1 MSHDSGA
8 NPLRWDCSRQG
19 CFNLHKRPKIELFA
33 DCLPGRLAFSDVDAI
48 AEVNGNFLVLEWKE
62 HRRVPTGQRL
72 LYERWTAAGPTT
84 VLLIVGDAREMTV
97 DEAACV
103 HGGTIARV
111 ARYGPGRSAAR
122 HSAGLIGRACTRP
135 CVCRRRLRRLMF
147 ERPPH
152 RHLRRNHLAER
163 RLVIFTMP
171 DKRTQLFGNRRRG
184 RLLSAGQ

>member
-8 NPLRWDCSRQG
+8 NPLRWDCARQG

-97 DEAACV
+97 DEVACV
-103 HGGTIARV
+103 HGGIIGAWRDADLDGLRSDIRAWADWALLHPAVRV
-111 ARYGPGRSAAR
+111 PAATPG
-122 HSAGLIGRACTRP
+122 
-135 CVCRRRLRRLMF
+135 
-147 ERPPH
+147 
-152 RHLRRNHLAER
+152 
-163 RLVIFTMP
+163 
-171 DKRTQLFGNRRRG
+171 D
-184 RLLSAGQ
+184 

>member
-8 NPLRWDCSRQG
+8 NPLRWDCARQG

-97 DEAACV
+97 DEVACV
-103 HGGTIARV
+103 HGGTI
-111 ARYGPGRSAAR
+111 GPWRDTDL
-122 HSAGLIGRACTRP
+122 AGLRRDVRAWADWS
-135 CVCRRRLRRLMF
+135 
-147 ERPPH
+147 
-152 RHLRRNHLAER
+152 LAHPAVRVPRAAAKE
-163 RLVIFTMP
+163 VT
-171 DKRTQLFGNRRRG
+171 
-184 RLLSAGQ
+184 A

>member
-8 NPLRWDCSRQG
+8 NPLRWDCARQG

-84 VLLIVGDAREMTV
+84 VLLIVGDARDMTV
-97 DEAACV
+97 DEVACV
-103 HGGTIARV
+103 HGGVIGAWRDTDLDGLRSDVRAWADWALLHPAVRV
-111 ARYGPGRSAAR
+111 PAATPG
-122 HSAGLIGRACTRP
+122 
-135 CVCRRRLRRLMF
+135 
-147 ERPPH
+147 
-152 RHLRRNHLAER
+152 
-163 RLVIFTMP
+163 
-171 DKRTQLFGNRRRG
+171 D
-184 RLLSAGQ
+184 